1 MINTSIF
8 VDPKFKTELKFIAEN
23 NEFTNSEKK
32 TYPIVSDIPRFVEP
46 NNYATSFGL
55 QWNKFSKT
63 QLDSYTGTT
72 ISKDRL
78 KRLCG
83 GDLSIFNGKKVLEIG
98 CGAGRFTEIML
109 EAGAT
114 VFAVDI
120 SSAVEANYQNCKN
133 YPNYVVCQASVY
145 ELPFK
150 YDDFD
155 IVVCIGVIQHTPEP
169 EKTIKTL
176 CKYVK
181 PAGNLIIDH
190 YTKGYPETFFRKKIR
205 KFLLKK
211 EIEYRFNFCEKL
223 TKKLYPLHKI
233 SWKLKKIPIL
243 SFFARAFIYFSPV
256 VDYHD
261 IYPQLSEEHLYAWMF
276 LDTHDTLTDYYK
288 HIRTAEEIVSALEAN
303 SMEDIFT
310 EYAGNG
316 VEARCSKKV

>member
-1 MINTSIF
+1 MTNFQYRCPNHISVELLQQNNKLICTKSCIFHIN
-8 VDPKFKTELKFIAEN
+8 N
-23 NEFTNSEKK
+23 N
-32 TYPIVSDIPRFVEP
+32 IPRFVEP
-46 NNYATSFGL
+46 DNYATSFGL

-63 QLDSYTGTT
+63 QLDSFTGTT

-133 YPNYVVCQASVY
+133 YPKYSVCQASVY

-155 IVVCIGVIQHTPEP
+155 IVVCIGVIQHTPDP
-169 EKTIKTL
+169 EKTISTL

-181 PAGNLIIDH
+181 PAGTLIIDH

-205 KFLLKK
+205 SFLLKK
-211 EIEYRFNFCEKL
+211 GIEYRFNYCKKL
-223 TKKLYPLHKI
+223 TKKLYPLHKV

-243 SFFARAFIYFSPV
+243 SYLGRAFIYFSPV
-256 VDYHD
+256 VDYKD
-261 IYPQLSEEHLYAWMF
+261 IYPQLSEKQLYAWMF
-276 LDTHDTLTDYYK
+276 LDTHDTLTDHYK
-288 HIRTAEEIVSALEAN
+288 HTRSAEEIVSILETN
-303 SMEDIFT
+303 SMEAIFT

-316 VEARCSKKV
+316 VEAHCTKKV

>member
-1 MINTSIF
+1 MRNSQYRCPNHISAELLQQYNKLICTEGCIFHIN
-8 VDPKFKTELKFIAEN
+8 N
-23 NEFTNSEKK
+23 N
-32 TYPIVSDIPRFVEP
+32 IPRFVEA

-72 ISKDRL
+72 ISEDRL

-83 GDLSIFNGKKVLEIG
+83 GDLSVLKGKKVLEVG

-109 EAGAT
+109 AAGAS
-114 VFAVDI
+114 VCAADI

-133 YPNYVVCQASVY
+133 YPNYSVCQANVY
-145 ELPFK
+145 DLPFN
-150 YDDFD
+150 YEEFD

-169 EKTIKTL
+169 EKTINTL
-176 CKYVK
+176 CNYVK
-181 PAGNLIIDH
+181 PAGTLIIDH

-205 KFLLKK
+205 SFLLKK
-211 EIEYRFNFCEKL
+211 DVEYRFIYCKKL
-223 TKKLYPLHKI
+223 TKRLYPLHKV

-243 SFFARAFIYFSPV
+243 SYLGRAVIYFSPV

-261 IYPQLSEEHLYAWMF
+261 IYPQLSDEQLYAWMF
-276 LDTHDTLTDYYK
+276 LDTHDTLTDHYK
-288 HIRTAEEIVSALEAN
+288 HTRSAEEIVSILEAN
-303 SMEDIFT
+303 SMEAIFT

-316 VEARCSKKV
+316 VEARCTKKV